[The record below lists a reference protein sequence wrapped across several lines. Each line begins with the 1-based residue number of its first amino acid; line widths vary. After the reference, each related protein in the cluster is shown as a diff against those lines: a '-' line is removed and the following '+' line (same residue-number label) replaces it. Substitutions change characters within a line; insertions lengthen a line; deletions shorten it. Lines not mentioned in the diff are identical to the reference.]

1 MDLHKNARSCP
12 ASRAVL
18 VERVMALGWTVKG
31 AAEAQGLS
39 ERAAYR
45 WLARYRQEG
54 PAGLM
59 DRSSRPKRVA
69 RERRA
74 PAEGGAVC
82 RRGRRVRSGGRGRL
96 EQLRHRRRVVPHA
109 RGVHLPPR
117 RARRPQ
123 PGAPAPGQSGCRAPA
138 PGPGAGGHACRLWPL
153 LRNVSAGEARDHRG
167 VHGALAWLGGLSRP
181 PPGPRREPCRWR
193 APAVPSLHLALLAPV
208 RGPGARKQDPLRLQR
223 GLGTGLG
230 ARCAGRGEDRLAT
243 DHAYARRCRL
253 LRGARPRGN

>member
-1 MDLHKNARSCP
+1 MMRRRVE
-12 ASRAVL
+12 AS
-18 VERVMALGWTVKG
+18 GTVAPG
-31 AAEAQGLS
+31 
-39 ERAAYR
+39 
-45 WLARYRQEG
+45 
-54 PAGLM
+54 
-59 DRSSRPKRVA
+59 VA
-69 RERRA
+69 RGRRA
-74 PAEGGAVC
+74 PVETCAA
-82 RRGRRVRSGGRGRL
+82 GRRVRGRGCGRL

-181 PPGPRREPCRWR
+181 PPGPRREPCPWR
-193 APAVPSLHLALLAPV
+193 APAFPPLHLALLAPV

-253 LRGARPRGN
+253 LRGARPRGNRPPGLALADRARVLRGRGHHSRHRNRLSSSASRRGGGAPA